1 MDLVVIAQIITGT
14 ATLIVALVLVYQL
27 RQQHRDSD
35 RELSM
40 KSMELIQKQMFIGMD
55 SQDFRKILTKRK
67 NGLMGFTDDEK
78 EQLFTY
84 NNMIIVRINT
94 EWRLG
99 RLSGNKN
106 YYENNYRTLL
116 STKADLEYYKEFGR
130 EYIKVTNAG
139 HSNLLSIADEVYE
152 ELSGEKIGD
161 SNE

>member
-1 MDLVVIAQIITGT
+1 
-14 ATLIVALVLVYQL
+14 
-27 RQQHRDSD
+27 
-35 RELSM
+35 
-40 KSMELIQKQMFIGMD
+40 MFIGLD

-94 EWRLG
+94 EWRLR
-99 RLSGNKN
+99 RLSGNKS

-130 EYIKVTNAG
+130 EYIKVTNVG

-152 ELSGEKIGD
+152 ELSGEKIG
-161 SNE
+161 N